1 METLVE
7 KKHIMKKV
15 IFLLVF
21 IILFDFI
28 SPQINWAANTTTTP
42 SATNVVAGQT
52 SAAGMGYEAAE
63 WVGGV
68 LWTPIQ
74 ALFLGLR
81 RYDCYHYAKNGLWT
95 RVFLYCT

>member
-21 IILFDFI
+21 IILFNFI
-28 SPQINWAANTTTTP
+28 SPEISWASDPPTTP
-42 SATNVVAGQT
+42 SATQVAGNAN
-52 SAAGMGYEAAE
+52 SAAGMGYDAIEA
-63 WVGGV
+63 VGGV
-68 LWTPIQ
+68 LWTPVQ

-81 RYDCYHYAKNGLWT
+81 RYCCYHYAKNGLWNGI
-95 RVFLYCT
+95 VFHCY